1 MNFLVKNNFNQLIME
16 KYERRASRKNSAV
29 MTAQLIGKLVDEN
42 LMQRYGTSLEV
53 NMGREYQKYLDKKYQ
68 DLKQE
73 FDKINKNSDEFISL
87 SELTEFI
94 NSYVADVII

>member
-1 MNFLVKNNFNQLIME
+1 ME
-16 KYERRASRKNSAV
+16 NKERRTARKNSAI
-29 MTAQLIGKLVDEN
+29 MTAQLIGKLVDDN

-73 FDKINKNSDEFISL
+73 FDKINKNSDDIVSL
-87 SELTEFI
+87 EELTEFL
-94 NSYVADVII
+94 NTYASEVIILI